1 MMSLMS
7 LSLRCKGLQKMKVSI
22 FPVYSIHFLPLFSD
36 LDAFSALTV
45 SDAPIDVFST
55 PPQLD
60 GELITLTLLPRS
72 RWQTLLNLE
81 VIQAWVFFPFL
92 YCVTDCRSLAK
103 KQTKRTAE
111 SS

>member
-1 MMSLMS
+1 MSDNDVFDVS
-7 LSLRCKGLQKMKVSI
+7 LPSMQGLAEDEGQHLSSV
-22 FPVYSIHFLPLFSD
+22 FYSFLPYFSD
-36 LDAFSALTV
+36 LNALSALTV

-81 VIQAWVFFPFL
+81 VIQAWGFFLF
-92 YCVTDCRSLAK
+92 
-103 KQTKRTAE
+103 
-111 SS
+111 

>member
-1 MMSLMS
+1 VLNTQKFLFRVWATMTFLMF
-7 LSLRCKGLQKMKVSI
+7 LSLRCKGLQKMKVST
-22 FPVYSIHFLPLFSD
+22 FPVCSIRFYRIFLD
-36 LDAFSALTV
+36 LNALSALTV

-81 VIQAWVFFPFL
+81 VIQAWGFLLFFFEL
-92 YCVTDCRSLAK
+92 CN
-103 KQTKRTAE
+103 
-111 SS
+111 

>member
-1 MMSLMS
+1 MQ
-7 LSLRCKGLQKMKVSI
+7 GLAEDEGQH
-22 FPVYSIHFLPLFSD
+22 FPSVFYSFLPYISD
-36 LDAFSALTV
+36 LNALSALTV

-81 VIQAWVFFPFL
+81 IIQAWVFYFL
-92 YCVTDCRSLAK
+92 YLNCVTDCCSLAK
-103 KQTKRTAE
+103 KQTKRTA
-111 SS
+111 